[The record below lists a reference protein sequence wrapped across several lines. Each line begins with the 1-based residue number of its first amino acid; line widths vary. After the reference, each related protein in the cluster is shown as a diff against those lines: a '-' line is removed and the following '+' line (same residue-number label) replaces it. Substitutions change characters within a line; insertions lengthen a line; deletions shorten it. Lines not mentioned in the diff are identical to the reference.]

1 MFIRSFLFLIILSG
15 CSSFQEIKSTID
27 FDGTFTNSDKFHFKK
42 CLSKAETNFKLYDLD
57 IGEFAENITSQ
68 GLEFNTKVNAKLT
81 AQIGQS
87 EEALFMKS
95 SKINTTNYISS
106 NMAEEES
113 KRLRELIIN
122 DFCTIILNN
131 V

>member
-1 MFIRSFLFLIILSG
+1 L
-15 CSSFQEIKSTID
+15 
-27 FDGTFTNSDKFHFKK
+27 
-42 CLSKAETNFKLYDLD
+42 
-57 IGEFAENITSQ
+57 AENITSE
-68 GLEFNTKVNAKLT
+68 GLEFNTRVNATLT
-81 AQIGQS
+81 AQIGES
-87 EEALFMKS
+87 EEELFMES

-122 DFCTIILNN
+122 DFCKILLKN

>member
-1 MFIRSFLFLIILSG
+1 MFIRSFLLLIILSG

-42 CLSKAETNFKLYDLD
+42 CLSKVDINFKLYDLNVT
-57 IGEFAENITSQ
+57 GFAEYITSE
-68 GLEFNTKVNAKLT
+68 GLEFNTKVNAKLS
-81 AQIGQS
+81 AEIRES
-87 EEALFMKS
+87 EEELFMES

-122 DFCTIILNN
+122 DFCKILLKN

>member
-1 MFIRSFLFLIILSG
+1 MFIRSFLLLIILSG
-15 CSSFQEIKSTID
+15 CSSSQEIKSTID
-27 FDGTFTNSDKFHFKK
+27 FDGTFTNSDKFNFKK
-42 CLSKAETNFKLYDLD
+42 CLSKTEANFKLYDLD
-57 IGEFAENITSQ
+57 IGEFAENITSE
-68 GLEFNTKVNAKLT
+68 GLEFNTRVNARLT
-81 AQIGQS
+81 AQIGES
-87 EEALFMKS
+87 EEELFMES

-122 DFCTIILNN
+122 DFCKILLKN